1 MAKQQSNINQ
11 TRTVVKGL
19 IKDTDPSFIQDGM
32 WIHARNAVNN
42 TREGD
47 VGTLSNEES
56 NALCGLIGSDI
67 KVPNNVVII
76 GAISLFESK
85 WVIYSA
91 IYDGS
96 NNKVITSEIGLF
108 EEEFCRYRP
117 IVRDK
122 CLKFTKF
129 NLVSGASREKP
140 NCTWQV
146 YWADGNNPD
155 RYLNI
160 GDPRLWPS
168 NDYVWLG
175 GLDGT
180 ATINYYSNGT
190 DTKFLWPGVAWEEIC
205 VIENTD
211 TVIDPENN
219 EAGCIICTSLNK
231 LNCDKIRLASLVKT
245 PCVDLSISPQNGT
258 LINGSYTIGLS
269 YSINDQSVTNFFSL
283 SYIQPVYNEFDGQ
296 GSLEVN
302 IKDLDTENFDQY
314 QLCVAYIS
322 NSVEKYK
329 ILGFYSINT
338 NKITLDQIPDSLE
351 DTSPSEIFKQNP
363 VIETSEQITE
373 ANRYLLKIGPKSKF
387 DFNYQPLA
395 NLIGSEWVSVE
406 YPERYYVNGGKN
418 AGYLRDEV
426 YSFFIRWLYDT
437 GDKSS
442 SYHIPGR
449 SAVDYDGLGLENG
462 DYADANS
469 FDGDTRLFETI
480 NTATIVPQIPN
491 LDNGDGGKVIAYGN
505 MGYWQSSERYPSN
518 KPEIWNSSYYCWT
531 HETSP
536 QYDLCGTPIRHHRFP
551 DNGLAGQ
558 AHHFVKKTDGSYHI
572 RLMGVRFKNI
582 TLPKDNDG
590 NDIEGIVGY
599 EILRGSRQGNKSIV
613 AKGMVNNF
621 RDYQLQGTNADN
633 PSKIGLYANYPFN
646 CIRPDLNSSNDN
658 NFNFEF
664 NDPFILSRTGEQP
677 LLGDDSSLTH
687 VNQNIPTDMLS
698 FHSPDTFFKTPYL
711 QMSEMKVYG
720 YLKGQAEQR
729 FTEPL
734 GHPEFKLLA
743 DFIVL
748 AGVIGGVVKAI
759 FASTGDIKINYPAGK
774 WEPQWVPNVTGG
786 DKDNKPA
793 YKWGIV
799 GVPGVSIN
807 GGTSA
812 AYGGDDIPAA
822 NIDTHVITN
831 EPDPISGDPQEI
843 LGNQLDY
850 DAIESATVGNPPNAN
865 DVDPDGIQDEIES
878 WNAFNQVFLNG
889 GSIDDKLTEINQEIY
904 KEGKYLTTP
913 TIDRNY
919 TASDV
924 LPQNLTANNPALS
937 GLAGLTINFLE
948 GLDGV
953 VNLLK
958 SIAPYRQYALEQIGH
973 GDYNEFKA
981 PNLDIFR
988 YSIEDGIYVFKENQ
1002 DFPEYLDS
1010 NGNSRSYRI
1019 NNINRP
1025 IKPVL
1030 RVTTPN
1036 GTQQGPDYIQEGTQF
1051 VDQSLMTLDYAA
1063 QTFDVGSSKINYKE
1077 EGKEKPFINDIASY
1091 YVGLKFNI
1099 KNQYGQLNTIPQV
1112 IATPCEQKIDFNSLG
1127 QTSTT
1132 VPNCPNPLV
1141 LNRIQES
1148 SVFFG
1153 GDTYINRFTQK
1164 NIMPFFTTWLYNKPR
1179 GSEFNYFLVPSV
1191 PFPKFWANSFPW
1203 DIQDI
1208 SPDNIIAAI
1217 IGGNNGS
1224 GLLPSSYYN
1233 LDNENYNTSNNNT
1246 VNYPGIITPK
1256 NSYFYLAACGISD
1269 FFVESDVIVDF
1280 RNRGDMQKQY
1290 HYDKYRY
1297 TDLLSLFDANPEV
1310 LTAGDFNKYDYS
1322 LSISQFFINQFFTLG
1337 ALQGT
1342 NYDPTVAEI
1351 CFVSQPN
1358 VINYS
1363 LPETQ
1368 ESLIESWRTFLPL
1381 NRVVFKNDVNSVK
1394 SYAKTGM
1401 IVTFEDASP
1410 LMYGGVDQR
1419 EDYIGVAATV
1429 GDGLLFSATPRNVT
1443 AADSKYEYGS
1453 AQDRLGVISTP
1464 LGLYYISQQQGK
1476 IFSFGDSLQEI
1487 SSVNMKWW
1495 FEEFL
1500 PYKLTEDFPDFPHID
1515 NPVAGIGCSAGYDN
1529 SNGIIYFSKKDYFL
1543 KPEYKGKVE
1552 YLTADKFSVL
1562 LDDDPTREN
1571 KITVKLGDTRIFEDA
1586 SWTISYDPKNKQWI
1600 SFHDWHPNLYLSG
1613 RNKHYTTK
1621 SGSIWEQNAGCNDY
1635 CNFYNVQFPFEIGI
1649 PFPTGQAVTTVRS
1662 IEYLLECFKR
1672 DSKFCVDQYHI
1683 LDYNFDQAVIFNS
1696 EQVSGYLNLNI
1707 VPKNNIALAQ
1717 KYPKIN
1723 VNSIDILVSKEEQKY
1738 RFNQFWDITD
1748 NRGEFPDG
1756 AGYPPTGQ
1764 LIPDTTRLLGNYT
1777 ENQIWQT
1784 EANGYIQTLNPVNLN
1799 YNKPQLQRKKF
1810 RHYNNFVRL
1819 IKKNSQDANMAF
1831 RILNTKN
1838 QISQR

>member
-1 MAKQQSNINQ
+1 MAKQQPNINQ
-11 TRTVVKGL
+11 SRTVIKGL
-19 IKDTDPSFIQDGM
+19 TRDTDPSFIQDGM
-32 WIHARNAVNN
+32 WVYARNAVNN
-42 TREGD
+42 SREGD
-47 VGTLSNEES
+47 LGTISNEES
-56 NALCGLIGSDI
+56 NALCGIIGQDI
-67 KVPNNVVII
+67 TTPINVVII
-76 GAISLFESK
+76 GAIPLFEGK
-85 WVIYSA
+85 WLIFSA

-96 NNKVITSEIGLF
+96 NNNVITSEIGLF
-108 EEEFCRYRP
+108 EEDFCKYRP

-122 CLKFTKF
+122 CLKFSKF
-129 NLVSGASREKP
+129 NLISGASREKED
-140 NCTWQV
+140 CSWQG
-146 YWADGNNPD
+146 YFADGNNPD
-155 RYLNI
+155 RYINI
-160 GDPRLWPS
+160 GDPKLWPS
-168 NDYVWLG
+168 SDFIWAG
-175 GLDGT
+175 GLDDT
-180 ATINYYSNGT
+180 TTVNYYTDGT
-190 DTKFLWPGVAWEEIC
+190 SKLLWPGITWEEEC
-205 VIENTD
+205 TENTD
-211 TVIDPENN
+211 
-219 EAGCIICTSLNK
+219 CIICTPLNQ
-231 LNCDKIRLASLVKT
+231 LNCDKIRLASLIKT
-245 PCVDLSISPQNGT
+245 PCVDLSISSQNGT
-258 LINGSYTIGLS
+258 LLNGSYTVGLS

-283 SYIQPVYNEFDGQ
+283 SYVQPVFNELDGQ
-296 GSLEVN
+296 GSLEIN
-302 IKDLDTENFDQY
+302 IKDLDIENFDQY
-314 QLCVAYIS
+314 QLCIAYIS

-351 DTSPSEIFKQNP
+351 DSSPSEIFKQNP
-363 VIETSEQITE
+363 VIETSKQITQ

-395 NLIGSEWVSVE
+395 NLINSEWVSVE

-426 YSFFIRWLYDT
+426 YPFFIRWVYDT

-449 SAVDYDGLGLENG
+449 SAVQYDNILENG
-462 DYADANS
+462 AYSDANS
-469 FDGDTRLFETI
+469 FDGDTKLFETI
-480 NTATIVPQIPN
+480 NTATIVPQTPN
-491 LDNGDGGKVIAYGN
+491 LNNGDGGKVIAYGN
-505 MGYWQSSERYPSN
+505 MGYWQSSERYPSD
-518 KPEIWNSSYYCWT
+518 KPEVWNSSYYCWT

-536 QYDLCGTPIRHHRFP
+536 QYDLCGTPIRHHKFP
-551 DNGLAGQ
+551 DNGLANQ

-590 NDIEGIVGY
+590 NDIKGIAGY

-621 RDYQLQGTNADN
+621 RDYQLQGSNADN

-646 CIRPDLNSSNDN
+646 CIRPELNSENPN

-677 LLGDDSSLTH
+677 LLGTDSDLSH

-698 FHSPDTFFKTPYL
+698 FHSPDTSFKTPYL

-720 YLKGQAEQR
+720 YLKGQAEQQ
-729 FTEPL
+729 FIEPL
-734 GHPEFKLLA
+734 GHPEFQLLS
-743 DFIVL
+743 DFIIL

-793 YKWGIV
+793 YKW
-799 GVPGVSIN
+799 SIN
-807 GGTSA
+807 GLFPPGGGATILGGTGIPGA
-812 AYGGDDIPAA
+812 GDDFPAA

-831 EPDPISGDPQEI
+831 EPDPVSGDPQEI

-850 DAIESATVGNPPNAN
+850 DAIESATVGNPPDEN
-865 DVDPDGIQDEIES
+865 DLDPNGIQDEIES
-878 WNAFNQVFLNG
+878 WNAFQQVFGVNG
-889 GSIDDKLTEINQEIY
+889 NSIDDTLTTINQEIY

-924 LPQNLTANNPALS
+924 LPSNLQSSTLT
-937 GLAGLTINFLE
+937 GLAGLTVNFFE
-948 GLDGV
+948 GLNAV
-953 VNLLK
+953 INLLK
-958 SIAPYRQYALEQIGH
+958 AIAPYRQYALEQIGH
-973 GDYNEFKA
+973 GDYNEFVS
-981 PNLDIFR
+981 PELDIFR

-1002 DFPEYLDS
+1002 DFPEYLDAA
-1010 NGNSRSYRI
+1010 GNSRSYRI

-1025 IKPVL
+1025 NKPIL

-1036 GTQQGPDYIQEGTQF
+1036 GTQQGPDYIQEGNTF
-1051 VDQSLMTLDYAA
+1051 VDQSLMPLDYA
-1063 QTFDVGSSKINYKE
+1063 TELFPNTNYKS
-1077 EGKEKPFINDIASY
+1077 EGKEKPFTNDIASY

-1112 IATPCEQKIDFNSLG
+1112 IATPCEQKIDFNNLG
-1127 QTSTT
+1127 ETSTT
-1132 VPNCPNPLV
+1132 VPNCPTPLV
-1141 LNRIQES
+1141 LKVIQES

-1153 GDTYINRFTQK
+1153 GDTYINRFTEK
-1164 NIMPFFTTWLYNKPR
+1164 NIMPFFTTWLYDLPR
-1179 GSEFNYFLVPSV
+1179 GSEFNYFLYPSV

-1208 SPDNIIAAI
+1208 NPDNIIAAVV
-1217 IGGNNGS
+1217 GNNNGD

-1233 LDNENYNTSNNNT
+1233 LDNENYSANNNNT
-1246 VNYPGIITPK
+1246 LDYPGVITPK
-1256 NSYFYLAACGISD
+1256 NSYFYLAACGIRD
-1269 FFVESDVIVDF
+1269 FFVESDVLVDF
-1280 RNRGDMQKQY
+1280 RIRGDMQRQY

-1297 TDLLSLFDANPEV
+1297 TDLVSLFDPNPQV
-1310 LTAGDFNKYDYS
+1310 LKAGNYYNYDYS

-1337 ALQGT
+1337 ALQAT
-1342 NYDPTVAEI
+1342 NYNPTVAEL

-1381 NRVVFKNDVNSVK
+1381 NRVAFKNDVNSVK

-1410 LMYGGVDQR
+1410 LMYSGVDQR

-1429 GDGLLFSATPRNVT
+1429 GDGLLFSATPQNVT

-1464 LGLYYISQQQGK
+1464 VGMYYMSQQQGK
-1476 IFSFGDSLQEI
+1476 IFAFGDTLQDI
-1487 SSVNMKWW
+1487 SAINMKWW

-1500 PYKLTEDFPDFPHID
+1500 PYKLIEDFPDFPHID
-1515 NPVAGIGCSAGYDN
+1515 NPVAGVGCSAGFDSGN
-1529 SNGIIYFSKKDYFL
+1529 SIVYFSKKDYFL

-1552 YLTADKFSVL
+1552 YLNDDNFSII
-1562 LDDDPTREN
+1562 LDDDPTKGN
-1571 KITVKLGDTRIFEDA
+1571 KITVKLGDPRIFEDA
-1586 SWTISYDPKNKQWI
+1586 SWTVSYDPKTKQWI

-1621 SGSIWEQNAGCNDY
+1621 LGGIWEQNAGCNDY

-1649 PFPTGQAVTTVRS
+1649 PFPTGQNVTTVRS
-1662 IEYLLECFKR
+1662 VEYLLECFRR
-1672 DSKFCVDQYHI
+1672 DSQFCVDQYHV
-1683 LDYNFDQAVIFNS
+1683 LDYNFDQAIIYNS

-1707 VPKNNIALAQ
+1707 FPKNNIALAQ
-1717 KYPKIN
+1717 QYPKVN
-1723 VNSIDILVSKEEQKY
+1723 VSSIDILVSKEEQKY
-1738 RFNQFWDITD
+1738 RFNQFWDITN
-1748 NRGEFPDG
+1748 NRGEFPTT
-1756 AGYPPTGQ
+1756 AGYPPTGP
-1764 LIPDTTRLLGNYT
+1764 LIPGTTRLLGNYT
-1777 ENQIWQT
+1777 EEQIWTTQ
-1784 EANGYIQTLNPVNLN
+1784 ANGYIQTLNPVNLN

-1810 RHYNNFVRL
+1810 RHYNNFVKL
-1819 IKKNSQDANMAF
+1819 TKKNPQDANMLF

-1838 QISQR
+1838 QISNR